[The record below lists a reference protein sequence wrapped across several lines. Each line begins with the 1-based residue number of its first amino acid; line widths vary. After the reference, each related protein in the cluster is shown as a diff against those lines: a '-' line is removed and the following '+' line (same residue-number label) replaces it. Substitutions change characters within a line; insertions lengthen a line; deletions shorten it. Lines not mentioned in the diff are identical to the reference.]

1 MSTTEHQG
9 SNRNV
14 VFEDPYHQDWEPD
27 SKYENYDEYDY
38 GYGGDYSSAADASSI
53 AVMPGWAGAI
63 VVVVIIALIAWWV
76 VSR

>member
-1 MSTTEHQG
+1 MSTTEYQG
-9 SNRNV
+9 SYSDV
-14 VFEDPYHQDWEPD
+14 VFESPY
-27 SKYENYDEYDY
+27 YDEYRDDPY
-38 GYGGDYSSAADASSI
+38 NSDPDSLLYGGDYSSAADASSI